1 MYIMHNIFD
10 VFKIRK
16 TKEVTNVTE
25 SFVVSNVPKF
35 VDLLSS
41 FMLD

>member
-1 MYIMHNIFD
+1 MYVMHNICD

-25 SFVVSNVPKF
+25 SFVVSNVF
-35 VDLLSS
+35 LSLLTSYHH
-41 FMLD
+41 LC